1 MKVCPYCHHEYPEGN
16 WNCPFCHKYV
26 PTNLVGTGHATQGD
40 FSKLEEDK
48 QVSIEDQDIIRDDN
62 TRIGTVCKG
71 NGVYLIRIK
80 QISCLQCLLI

>member
-1 MKVCPYCHHEYPEGN
+1 MYFKCMQTAMLKEVAFFLYLRYL
-16 WNCPFCHKYV
+16 

-62 TRIGTVCKG
+62 HISSSVEDSDDVEPAQPYSFVEHN
-71 NGVYLIRIK
+71 NGDRD
-80 QISCLQCLLI
+80 